1 MIKLP
6 YETPEFRIAL
16 TENDIRTSDIEASG
30 DRWDLPEVEESDN

>member
-16 TENDIRTSDIEASG
+16 TENDIKTSDIQASG
-30 DRWDLPEVEESDN
+30 DHAEFPEIPEEDD